1 MCWRAFDATVEHAQG
16 KSLRTGPRGGGRSV
30 DGIVEHVFG
39 AEKGY
44 LTSLGGKAPFADLSP
59 EPIHRTVLKT
69 LELSAHGE
77 IAPYGPRGGKRWSP
91 RYFTRRE
98 AWHVVTIE
106 DPIEYEHLHGK
117 CLVEQVEIGTDAP
130 DFPTALR
137 SAVRQAPDVI
147 VIGEMRDPETM
158 RIALSA
164 AETGQRVFST
174 IHTTDVAATIARIAD
189 NFPAERQPTIRQDL
203 AMGLS
208 AVLIQSLLTEQQQV
222 AQIPYSD
229 FEQYL
234 KDGRIEEL
242 AVTDRQIEGKL
253 KEALP
258 SGQSRFVTTRIE
270 PSLAEHLQQYPVRYA
285 GKIESTLLRDLLSW
299 TLPALIFFSLWLFL
313 LKRLGGGLGSG
324 MMQIGKSKAK
334 VYVETDMKVT
344 FADVAG
350 VDEAKDELKEI
361 VDFLKDPQTYGRLGG
376 RMPKGVLL
384 VGPPGTGKTLLARA
398 VAGEA
403 GVPFFSI
410 SGSEFV
416 EMFVGVGAAR
426 VRDLFEQARAQ
437 APAIIFIDELD
448 ALGRARGV
456 GPLGGGHDEK
466 EQTLNQLLVEMDGFD
481 TSAGLVLLAATN
493 RPEILDPALLRAGR
507 FDRQVLVDRPD
518 KAGRVQI
525 LEVHLKKAH
534 LAADVDP
541 QQIAALTPGFT
552 GADLAN
558 LVNEAALLATRRQAE
573 AVTMDD
579 FTAAVERIVAG
590 LEKRNRLLNPK
601 EREIVAHHEMGHA
614 LVAMALPGMDPVHK
628 VSIIPRGMGALGYT
642 IQRPTEDRFLMTRE
656 RTASPRRSGSSRR
669 RSRRPPA

>member
-1 MCWRAFDATVEHAQG
+1 MKQQAQFH
-16 KSLRTGPRGGGRSV
+16 
-30 DGIVEHVFG
+30 I
-39 AEKGY
+39 GY
-44 LTSLGGKAPFADLSP
+44 WFLAVLGF
-59 EPIHRTVLKT
+59 
-69 LELSAHGE
+69 
-77 IAPYGPRGGKRWSP
+77 
-91 RYFTRRE
+91 
-98 AWHVVTIE
+98 
-106 DPIEYEHLHGK
+106 
-117 CLVEQVEIGTDAP
+117 
-130 DFPTALR
+130 
-137 SAVRQAPDVI
+137 
-147 VIGEMRDPETM
+147 
-158 RIALSA
+158 
-164 AETGQRVFST
+164 
-174 IHTTDVAATIARIAD
+174 
-189 NFPAERQPTIRQDL
+189 
-203 AMGLS
+203 
-208 AVLIQSLLTEQQQV
+208 VLIQSLLTEQQQV
-222 AQIPYSD
+222 AQIPYSE

-234 KDGRIEEL
+234 KEGRIEEL

-253 KEALP
+253 KEPLP
-258 SGQSRFVTTRIE
+258 GGQTRFAATRIE
-270 PSLAEHLQQYPVRYA
+270 PQLAEHLQQYPVRYA

-313 LKRLGGGLGSG
+313 LKRIGGGLGGG

-403 GVPFFSI
+403 KVPFFSI

-466 EQTLNQLLVEMDGFD
+466 EQTLNQLLVELDGFD
-481 TSAGLVLLAATN
+481 TSTGLVLLAATN

-525 LEVHLKKAH
+525 LQVHLKRAQ

-558 LVNEAALLATRRQAE
+558 LVNEAALLATRRRAE
-573 AVTMDD
+573 AVSMDD

-614 LVAMALPGMDPVHK
+614 LVAMALPGMDVVHK

-656 RTASPRRSGSSRR
+656 ELENKMAVLLGGRAAEWVVYSHFSTGAADDLAKVTDIARAMVTRYGMSERLGHVTLEREQHSFLGVEQLYGLPARHEYGETTATAIDAEVQAIVERAFQRTVALLEERHELLERSARRLLEEETLDAEQLAELVGKAQGTTIQSSGAT
-669 RSRRPPA
+669 PQ